1 MLGKFFV
8 SEFGKGLVA
17 GAAKGFEKGFADDI
31 ERTKDNAD
39 RLVLTAYE
47 GGVEAKKEF
56 DRVYKDNR
64 KIVDQIIA
72 NLGGAEG
79 ADNDNAIYAA
89 QGLIS
94 DQGLNGALEYSTKLQ
109 QHYQDYNYDPIKM
122 LQMGKRTNHSTPMT
136 ADLLT
141 KSTVPPIPTPNIK
154 ELAKSADVGIMKFFG
169 EKDYTA
175 GTIDT
180 RAKALL
186 KARGVDI
193 NQTDLNLPP
202 AVSVKIDPLI
212 AGMKSNPIDEK
223 IRLQVMYENAD
234 KTDVDRMALLKN
246 MMNVQN
252 SIINRI
258 RQEKETR
265 LPGPLNETE
274 AKYYGNLA
282 VKAMLDK
289 FNIRAESNFKGEYIM
304 NKVKAKKREL
314 IKKYEGVILDKIK
327 DGAVKGLLGKQGNF
341 YTEVINSIVNNKNL
355 VVVDGLFA
363 TGDGKLFES
372 GDLDVLNEGIEA
384 LPKIGKVKLDSES
397 TANLSSA
404 ELITRIKNAQKGSA
418 YSSSMKEFLEKSND
432 GFDALVD
439 LANKIRKEDTTKNIG
454 QGRAM
459 RLARER
465 LGAL

>member
-1 MLGKFFV
+1 MLGKFFG

-31 ERTKDNAD
+31 ERTKDNVD
-39 RLVLTAYE
+39 RLVLTSYE

-79 ADNDNAIYAA
+79 ADNPDAIYAA
-89 QGLIS
+89 QGLIA
-94 DQGLNGALEYSTKLQ
+94 DQTLTGALEYSEKLKK
-109 QHYQDYNYDPIKM
+109 HYQDYNYDPIEM
-122 LQMGKRTNHSTPMT
+122 LQMGKKTNHSTPMT

-141 KSTVPPIPTPNIK
+141 KSTVPAISIPDIK
-154 ELAKSADVGIMKFFG
+154 ELAKGADVGIMKFFG

-175 GTIDT
+175 GTVDT
-180 RAKALL
+180 RAKSLL
-186 KARGVDI
+186 RARGIDI
-193 NQTDLNLPP
+193 NKTDLDLPP

-234 KTDVDRMALLKN
+234 KTDVNRMALLKN

-258 RQEKETR
+258 RKEKETR
-265 LPGPLNETE
+265 LPGPLNDTE

-282 VKAMLDK
+282 VKAMLDR
-289 FNIRAESNFKGEYIM
+289 FNIRADSNTRGEYIM
-304 NKVKAKKREL
+304 NKVKAEKRNL
-314 IKKYEGVILDKIK
+314 ILKYQGIILDKIK

-341 YTEVINSIVNNKNL
+341 YTEVINAIANDKNL
-355 VVVDGLFA
+355 VVVDGLFT
-363 TGDGKLFES
+363 TGDTSLFES
-372 GDLDVLNEGIEA
+372 KDLDVLNKGIDP
-384 LPKIGKVKLDSES
+384 LKKLGKVKLDSES
-397 TANLSSA
+397 TANLSSS

-418 YSSSMKEFLEKSND
+418 YSSSMKEFLDKSNA
-432 GFDALVD
+432 GFGALVD
-439 LANKIRKEDTTKNIG
+439 LANKIKAEDTTGNMNS
-454 QGRAM
+454 GRAM